1 MKLKKL
7 MLWAVACIAFG
18 TVAPASFAQSDEL
31 SYKEGPVVSVSY
43 IRTEPGKF
51 DEYMQ
56 YLATTYKQLMEEQKK
71 AGIIVDY
78 AVYSVSART
87 ERDADV
93 ILTTTYA
100 NMAALDNLDEKTKAI
115 TAKIW
120 GTRQAS
126 ATASINR
133 GKMRTQVGT
142 ELIRRLILK

>member
-126 ATASINR
+126 TTASINR